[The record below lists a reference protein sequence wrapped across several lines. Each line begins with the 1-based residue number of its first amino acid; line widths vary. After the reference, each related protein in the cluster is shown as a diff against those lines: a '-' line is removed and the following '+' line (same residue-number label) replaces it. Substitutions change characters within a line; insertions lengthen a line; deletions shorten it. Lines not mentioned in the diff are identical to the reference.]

1 MCNAREWPQ
10 QRLKSCRNGPN
21 VVARRFGT
29 KCWESLAQKFDGFK
43 LCPTTPTNM
52 SFYLKNHNHN
62 QIRTASVIPRTRDTM
77 DNVNT
82 EAVMVWTIIDQY
94 SCGR

>member
-1 MCNAREWPQ
+1 MCNAHEWSQ
-10 QRLKSCRNGPN
+10 QCLKSCRNGSN
-21 VVARRFGT
+21 IVARRFGT
-29 KCWESLAQKFDGFK
+29 KCWESLAQKFDGFN
-43 LCPTTPTNM
+43 NM

-62 QIRTASVIPRTRDTM
+62 QIHTASVIPRTRVTM

>member
-1 MCNAREWPQ
+1 MCNSHEWSQ
-10 QRLKSCRNGPN
+10 QYLRSCRNGSN
-21 VVARRFGT
+21 IRRFGK
-29 KCWESLAQKFDGFK
+29 KCWELLAQKFDGFK
-43 LCPTTPTNM
+43 LCPTTPNNM

-62 QIRTASVIPRTRDTM
+62 QIRTASVVPRTRVTM

-94 SCGR
+94 SCSR